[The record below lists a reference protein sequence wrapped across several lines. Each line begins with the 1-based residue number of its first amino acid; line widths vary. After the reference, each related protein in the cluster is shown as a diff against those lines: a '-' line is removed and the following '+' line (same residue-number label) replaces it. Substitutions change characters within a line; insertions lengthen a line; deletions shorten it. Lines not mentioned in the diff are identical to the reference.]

1 MSIELQ
7 ELLQLVVDRTA
18 SDLHLKAKEP
28 PIIRVGGKLQR
39 TSLPE
44 LSPEDT
50 KRLIFSC
57 LTADQIDSMEKNLE
71 LDCGFGVEG
80 LGRFRINVYKERGS
94 YAAALRVV
102 LSRIPA
108 IDELGL
114 LPICKDLI
122 QRPRG
127 LILVTGPTGSGKS
140 TTLASMINSINETE
154 SKHILTIEDP
164 IEFLHA
170 NKKSV
175 ISQRELGSDTR
186 SFANALRAGLREDP
200 DIILVGEMRD
210 LATIHLALTAAETGH
225 LVFSTIHTSSAP
237 QSVDRII
244 DVFPPEQQQ
253 QIRIML
259 SHALVAVVSQTLL
272 PIKDDMA
279 GDSPITSGRALAM
292 EVLLNTPAIGNLIR
306 EAKTAQM
313 YASMQMGAAMGM
325 QTLEASLASLVK
337 QGRVSVAEA
346 MAKSSRPEDLEQL
359 IGKRAPESTQTSAP
373 LANKGGFGGTSFGR
387 F

>member
-1 MSIELQ
+1 MSIEMQ

-28 PIIRVGGKLQR
+28 PIIRVAGKLIR

-44 LSPEDT
+44 LTPEDVE
-50 KRLIFSC
+50 RLVFSC
-57 LTADQIDSMEKNLE
+57 LTEDQRRYAEANLE
-71 LDCGFGVEG
+71 LDCGFGVDG
-80 LGRFRINVYKERGS
+80 LGRFRVNVYKDRGS
-94 YAAALRVV
+94 FAAALRVV
-102 LSRIPA
+102 LSRIPS

-114 LPICKDLI
+114 LPICKEII
-122 QRPRG
+122 QKPRG
-127 LILVTGPTGSGKS
+127 LVLVTGPTGSGKS

-164 IEFLHA
+164 IEFIHS
-170 NKKSV
+170 NKKSIV
-175 ISQRELGSDTR
+175 SQREVGSDTK
-186 SFANALRAGLREDP
+186 SFANALRSGLREDP

-210 LATIHLALTAAETGH
+210 LDTIHLALTAAETGH

-259 SHALVAVVSQTLL
+259 SHALVAVISQSLL
-272 PIKDDMA
+272 PRADDAA
-279 GDSPITSGRALAM
+279 GDSPVTSGRIIALEILM
-292 EVLLNTPAIGNLIR
+292 NTPAVANLIR

-313 YASMQMGAAMGM
+313 YASMQMGSALGM
-325 QTLEASLASLVK
+325 QTLEASLALLVK
-337 QGRVSVAEA
+337 QGKVTFAEA
-346 MAKSSRPEDLEQL
+346 ISKSSRPEDLEQL
-359 IGKRAPESTQTSAP
+359 IGNRPLNKPEPARME
-373 LANKGGFGGTSFGR
+373 KGYGGSSFGR
-387 F
+387 L

>member
-1 MSIELQ
+1 MSIEMQ

-18 SDLHLKAKEP
+18 SDLHLKANEP
-28 PIIRVGGKLQR
+28 PIIRVAGKLIR

-44 LSPEDT
+44 LTPDDV
-50 KRLIFSC
+50 KRLVFSC
-57 LTADQIDSMEKNLE
+57 LTEDQRKYAEANLE
-71 LDCGFGVEG
+71 LDCGFGVDG
-80 LGRFRINVYKERGS
+80 LGRFRVNVYKDRGS

-102 LSRIPA
+102 LSRIPS

-114 LPICKDLI
+114 LPICKEII
-122 QRPRG
+122 QKPRG
-127 LILVTGPTGSGKS
+127 LVLVTGPTGSGKS

-164 IEFLHA
+164 IEFMHV
-170 NKKSV
+170 NKKSI
-175 ISQRELGSDTR
+175 ISQREIGSDTK
-186 SFANALRAGLREDP
+186 SFANALRSGLREDP

-210 LATIHLALTAAETGH
+210 LDTIHLALTAAETGH

-259 SHALVAVVSQTLL
+259 SHALVAVISQSLL
-272 PIKDDMA
+272 PRADDAA
-279 GDSPITSGRALAM
+279 GDSPVTSGRIIAL
-292 EVLLNTPAIGNLIR
+292 EVLVNTPAVANLIR

-313 YASMQMGAAMGM
+313 YASMQMGSALGM
-325 QTLEASLASLVK
+325 QTLEASLAVLVK
-337 QGRVSVAEA
+337 QGKVTFAEA
-346 MAKSSRPEDLEQL
+346 IGKTSRPEDLEQL
-359 IGKRAPESTQTSAP
+359 IGSRAKPEPARME
-373 LANKGGFGGTSFGR
+373 KGFGGSSFGR

>member
-1 MSIELQ
+1 MAIEMQ

-28 PIIRVGGKLQR
+28 PIIRVAGKLIR

-44 LSPEDT
+44 LTSEDV

-57 LTADQIDSMEKNLE
+57 LTDEQCKYAEANLE
-71 LDCGFGVEG
+71 LDCGFGVDG
-80 LGRFRINVYKERGS
+80 LGRFRVNVYKDRGS

-102 LSRIPA
+102 LSRIPS

-114 LPICKDLI
+114 LPICKDII
-122 QRPRG
+122 QKPRG
-127 LILVTGPTGSGKS
+127 LVLVTGPTGSGKS

-164 IEFLHA
+164 IEFIHH
-170 NKKSV
+170 NKKSI
-175 ISQRELGSDTR
+175 ISQREVGSDTR

-210 LATIHLALTAAETGH
+210 LDTIHLALTAAETGH

-259 SHALVAVVSQTLL
+259 SHALVAVISQSLL
-272 PIKDDMA
+272 PRSDDSA
-279 GDSPITSGRALAM
+279 GDSPVTSGRIIAL
-292 EVLLNTPAIGNLIR
+292 EVLINTPAVANLIR

-313 YASMQMGAAMGM
+313 YASMQMGGALGM
-325 QTLEASLASLVK
+325 QTLEASLALLVK
-337 QGRVSVAEA
+337 QGKVTFADA
-346 MAKSSRPEDLEQL
+346 IGKTSRPEDLEQL
-359 IGKRAPESTQTSAP
+359 IGNQRSSKPEPA
-373 LANKGGFGGTSFGR
+373 KMEKGFGGSSFGR

>member
-1 MSIELQ
+1 MSIEMQ

-28 PIIRVGGKLQR
+28 PIIRVAGKLIR

-44 LSPEDT
+44 LTSEDV

-57 LTADQIDSMEKNLE
+57 LTEDQCKYAEANLE
-71 LDCGFGVEG
+71 LDCGFGVDG
-80 LGRFRINVYKERGS
+80 LGRFRVNVYKDRGS

-102 LSRIPA
+102 LSRIPS

-114 LPICKDLI
+114 LPICKEII
-122 QRPRG
+122 QKPRG
-127 LILVTGPTGSGKS
+127 LVLVTGPTGSGKS
-140 TTLASMINSINETE
+140 TTLASMINALNETE

-164 IEFLHA
+164 IEFIHH
-170 NKKSV
+170 NKKSI
-175 ISQRELGSDTR
+175 ISQREVGSDTR

-210 LATIHLALTAAETGH
+210 LDTIHLALTAAETGH

-259 SHALVAVVSQTLL
+259 SHALVAVISQSLL
-272 PIKDDMA
+272 PRADDAA
-279 GDSPITSGRALAM
+279 GDSPVTSGRIIAL
-292 EVLLNTPAIGNLIR
+292 EILINTPAVANLIR

-313 YASMQMGAAMGM
+313 YASMQMGAALGM
-325 QTLEASLASLVK
+325 QTLEASLALLVK
-337 QGRVSVAEA
+337 QGKVTFADA
-346 MAKSSRPEDLEQL
+346 IGKTSRPEDLEQL
-359 IGKRAPESTQTSAP
+359 IGNQRSNKPEP
-373 LANKGGFGGTSFGR
+373 VKMEKGFGGSSFGR